1 MATSSIF
8 PLGIWLMIFQY
19 LRDQSP
25 QHISRLAQTC
35 KSFHQELNHVIY
47 QPVRLRRV
55 ENARRFAHTISSRPD
70 LAALVKEV
78 RHSEDVG
85 FSDFAGYSRPFYEAP
100 TKLQNLQTLV
110 MRENLPPSDD
120 GHTPQA
126 EVQAVLTNIY
136 YRNEDLHMRESCLED
151 LEPLMMEMHDKGFPL
166 GDASDPF
173 GLGFHP
179 LNGNFSIQCH
189 IGTDSDLDPKY
200 NTGKY
205 QPYVEFNETISTLPH
220 LRKLCITGVMFRE
233 FGLEDEFIE
242 NRSTNLKGLLLLNCR
257 VSTENLELIVR
268 FPRALER
275 LTIRV
280 PVSLLS
286 QYEEED
292 YLSFSEELSSRHAES
307 LEYLDLDIYGGADIG
322 IELDFFDVLKEIVI
336 TPHSVIRGREG
347 EISLASSL
355 QRLTIRYEEGTGLQL
370 DDIFEGV
377 EAARVPNLRSVICQ
391 IPDNLCEG
399 TTSSEVRVEAEAFK
413 SQFKDFGV
421 ELSTELVPYP
431 LTMSKYDVCPCE
443 NLTFYHQFP
452 FHSRPKPRPQNVRA
466 GYSNPTPMP
475 LVYDSDPY
483 DGDYPY
489 LYDMSPPSP
498 PRMPTFTDYD
508 DYLDWAYGG

>member
-1 MATSSIF
+1 MVTSSIF
-8 PLGIWLMIFQY
+8 PLEIWLMIFQY
-19 LRDQSP
+19 LRDEESP

-55 ENARRFAHTISSRPD
+55 ENARHFANTISSRPD
-70 LAALVKEV
+70 LAAL
-78 RHSEDVG
+78 
-85 FSDFAGYSRPFYEAP
+85 SDIPRI
-100 TKLQNLQTLV
+100 
-110 MRENLPPSDD
+110 DD

-126 EVQAVLTNIY
+126 EVQAVLTDIY

-151 LEPLMMEMHDKGFPL
+151 LESLMMEMHDKGFRL

-179 LNGNFSIQCH
+179 LDDNFSIQCWAEGH

-200 NTGKY
+200 NAGKY
-205 QPYVEFNETISTLPH
+205 QPYVEFNETIFTLPH
-220 LRKLCITGVMFRE
+220 LRKLCITGVTFRG

-242 NRSTNLKGLLLLNCR
+242 NRATHLKELLLLNCR
-257 VSTENLELIVR
+257 VSAENLELIVR

-322 IELDFFDVLKEIVI
+322 VELDFFDVLKEIVI

-347 EISLASSL
+347 EISFPSSL

-370 DDIFEGV
+370 DDIFEEV
-377 EAARVPNLRSVICQ
+377 EAASLPNLRTVICQ

-413 SQFKDFGV
+413 PQFKDFGV

-431 LTMSKYDVCPCE
+431 LTMPKYDVCPCE

-452 FHSRPKPRPQNVRA
+452 FHPRPKPRPQNVRA

-498 PRMPTFTDYD
+498 PRMP
-508 DYLDWAYGG
+508 